1 MLQLEETQGFSGGSV
16 GKESTRSAEGA
27 GSVPGFRRSPGERNG
42 NPLQQSWENPVGGGY
57 WWAVVH
63 GVARVGLDLT
73 TKPPPGETL
82 TIVSSFFGLAGRES
96 QVQKT

>member
-1 MLQLEETQGFSGGSV
+1 M
-16 GKESTRSAEGA
+16 
-27 GSVPGFRRSPGERNG
+27 
-42 NPLQQSWENPVGGGY
+42 GGGY

-73 TKPPPGETL
+73 TKPPPEETL